1 MASPSTKSNDSQ
13 KEHEVF
19 LSFRGEDTRNTFT
32 GHLNAALKRYAIRTY
47 IDHNLKR
54 GDEISHTLLNAIEK
68 ANLSVIVFSKTFATS
83 KWCLDEVGQIVV
95 PIFYHVDPSM
105 LGNQTGSN
113 MEKVQRWRKAL
124 TDAAN
129 HSGWE
134 CSLNS
139 IEYEI
144 VEKIAKDVSEKPD
157 HVYVGDLNSQIA
169 MYEQLKKIQVKIF

>member
-68 ANLSVIVFSKTFATS
+68 ANLSVIVFSKKKFATS
-83 KWCLDEVGQIVV
+83 KWCLDEV
-95 PIFYHVDPSM
+95 
-105 LGNQTGSN
+105 
-113 MEKVQRWRKAL
+113 
-124 TDAAN
+124 
-129 HSGWE
+129 
-134 CSLNS
+134 
-139 IEYEI
+139 
-144 VEKIAKDVSEKPD
+144 
-157 HVYVGDLNSQIA
+157 
-169 MYEQLKKIQVKIF
+169 VKILECKEKKGANCGAYFLSCRSIYATKSDRKLRRSIC